1 MRWWCGHIMG
11 CMPTYRDRAVVLR
24 TYKLGEADRIISMLS
39 RDHGKIRAVARGVRR
54 TSSKFGG
61 RLDPFNHVD
70 LQLVVGRSLD
80 VVSQVETITAYSRP
94 LRLDYQLF
102 TAAEVMVETADRLVP
117 VEKEPDPAQYRLLAG
132 GLRTLGHGTPDGRR
146 PAETIMDSYLL
157 RALSAAGYAPDL
169 QDCVVCG
176 RPGPHAGFSPS
187 LGGVVC
193 AQCQP
198 PATPHPRPETLA
210 YLQALLVGD
219 WTAVRDVPMVVI
231 REAAGLVSAYV
242 TWHLERGLRSLPLL
256 EES

>member
-1 MRWWCGHIMG
+1 M
-11 CMPTYRDRAVVLR
+11 
-24 TYKLGEADRIISMLS
+24 
-39 RDHGKIRAVARGVRR
+39 
-54 TSSKFGG
+54 
-61 RLDPFNHVD
+61 
-70 LQLVVGRSLD
+70 
-80 VVSQVETITAYSRP
+80 
-94 LRLDYQLF
+94 
-102 TAAEVMVETADRLVP
+102 
-117 VEKEPDPAQYRLLAG
+117 EKEPDPVQYRLLAG

-193 AQCQP
+193 ADCQP

-219 WTAVRDVPMVVI
+219 WPAVRDVPMVVI

>member
-1 MRWWCGHIMG
+1 
-11 CMPTYRDRAVVLR
+11 MPTYRDRAVVLR

-117 VEKEPDPAQYRLLAG
+117 VEKEPDPVQYRLLAG

-146 PAETIMDSYLL
+146 PAETIMD
-157 RALSAAGYAPDL
+157 LSLIHISEPT
-169 QDCVVCG
+169 
-176 RPGPHAGFSPS
+176 RP
-187 LGGVVC
+187 
-193 AQCQP
+193 
-198 PATPHPRPETLA
+198 
-210 YLQALLVGD
+210 Y
-219 WTAVRDVPMVVI
+219 
-231 REAAGLVSAYV
+231 
-242 TWHLERGLRSLPLL
+242 
-256 EES
+256 

>member
-1 MRWWCGHIMG
+1 M
-11 CMPTYRDRAVVLR
+11 
-24 TYKLGEADRIISMLS
+24 
-39 RDHGKIRAVARGVRR
+39 
-54 TSSKFGG
+54 
-61 RLDPFNHVD
+61 
-70 LQLVVGRSLD
+70 
-80 VVSQVETITAYSRP
+80 ETITAYSRP

-117 VEKEPDPAQYRLLAG
+117 VEKEPDPVQYRLLAG

-193 AQCQP
+193 ADCQP

-219 WTAVRDVPMVVI
+219 WPTVRDVPMVVI